1 MSEDLFCKVD
11 LAKKYKMDQ
20 IDKYT
25 DKQTILNYFVS
36 SQSKSVD
43 YMKHWKTESHIL
55 SYSENV
61 NVEMHNFVG
70 LYQKWTNEKCMKK
83 LFQG

>member
-1 MSEDLFCKVD
+1 MSEALFCKVD

-25 DKQTILNYFVS
+25 DKQIILNYFVS

-43 YMKHWKTESHIL
+43 YMKHQIIRSIRRLKAIYRSL
-55 SYSENV
+55 NV
-61 NVEMHNFVG
+61 KVEIHHFVG
-70 LYQKWTNEKCMKK
+70 LYQKVY
-83 LFQG
+83 Q